1 MSSTNHP
8 TSTAHLPVTDL
19 KRMLFASHIDQLS
32 DLLDVLDSLLSPSL
46 DSAQPLS
53 SSDQTAFQSF
63 TTSKL
68 PELTTQLNKASSLY
82 SGFDSAEQKALTA
95 ETLRRLEVFF
105 KMVEEM
111 GKIDGASNEAVA
123 SAQAVGQANPFEGIV
138 RIAEAAGF
146 TGGEAEGAE
155 AEEEEEEEEKS

>member
-1 MSSTNHP
+1 
-8 TSTAHLPVTDL
+8 
-19 KRMLFASHIDQLS
+19 MLFASHIDQLS

-53 SSDQTAFQSF
+53 SSDQTALYNLPFFHATHVVELTPPPPSQSF

-95 ETLRRLEVFF
+95 ETLRRLEGFF

-111 GKIDGASNEAVA
+111 GKIDGASDEAVA
-123 SAQAVGQANPFEGIV
+123 NAQAVGQANPFEGIV

-146 TGGEAEGAE
+146 TGGEAGGAE
-155 AEEEEEEEEKS
+155 AEEEEDKS